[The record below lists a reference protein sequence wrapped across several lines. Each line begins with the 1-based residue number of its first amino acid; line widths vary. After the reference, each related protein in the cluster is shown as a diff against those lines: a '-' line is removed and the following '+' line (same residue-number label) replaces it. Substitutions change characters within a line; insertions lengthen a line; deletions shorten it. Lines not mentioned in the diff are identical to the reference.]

1 MDLINA
7 MRAFVRVYETGSFS
21 VAGRHLELGQ
31 PTVSKLIVQLEEA
44 LGGKVFIRS
53 TRGLKPTES
62 GQLFYEHAVRTLDEA
77 SLALKV
83 VRGEPASLRG
93 RLRVSGTITFVR
105 QHVIPGLPEFLD
117 LHPELELDLLLD
129 DGNVGLIEEGVE
141 VALRMGKLASSG
153 LTARRIG
160 QCRRIVVA
168 TPDYLVQHGLPGE
181 PEDLVQHRAIVFS
194 RGEGGEQFTF
204 TRGSD
209 VREIALRPK
218 VRVSAL
224 EGLRGAVLA
233 ALGIAVAS
241 EWIFAEELASG
252 TLQEVLSDWELPPLD
267 LWAVL
272 PGGRQASPKARAFI
286 AFVEAQL
293 AKTPY
298 GLGRA

>member
-1 MDLINA
+1 LSPS
-7 MRAFVRVYETGSFS
+7 E
-21 VAGRHLELGQ
+21 AGQR
-31 PTVSKLIVQLEEA
+31 
-44 LGGKVFIRS
+44 
-53 TRGLKPTES
+53 
-62 GQLFYEHAVRTLDEA
+62 FYEHAIRTLDEA
-77 SLALKV
+77 DLALKT
-83 VRGEPASLRG
+83 VRGEPAALSG
-93 RLRVSGTITFVR
+93 KLRVSGTITFMR
-105 QHVIPGLPEFLD
+105 QHVIPALPEFLGM
-117 LHPELELDLLLD
+117 HPDMDIDLLLD

-141 VALRMGKLASSG
+141 VALRMGRLASSG

-160 QCRRIVVA
+160 QCRRVVVA
-168 TPDYLVQHGLPGE
+168 TPDYFDQHESPQE
-181 PEDLVQHRAIVFS
+181 PEDLAQHRAIVFS

-209 VREIALRPK
+209 VREITLRPK

-233 ALGIAVAS
+233 ALGVAVAS
-241 EWIFAEELASG
+241 EWIFTEELAG
-252 TLQEVLSDWELPPLD
+252 GIVREVLSDWELPSLD

-298 GLGRA
+298 GLGQT